1 MNATPPRT
9 PKEAIEEAIREI
21 ASRLSLVEG
30 TSPSSH
36 TVVVSSGLD
45 DRVVAES
52 LALYAVAFLAG
63 WVERDAKIGERF
75 AVHGYENRDEVRKI
89 VELIVLPPP
98 DLTGDQL
105 ANWRITSRDPWL
117 AEVLTHAIFVIR
129 RGVPSASLVGDV
141 VAVLRPHPSPKRQGL
156 DSVAIY
162 QDGALAV
169 VAVGETKASCSH
181 GSDELT
187 HACDMFDNVDDGL
200 YGPDLRNAL
209 DLLASVLPAEL
220 ANQLGDS
227 LWRNQRC
234 YVPAIVHETEFDASR
249 ERPRLARLE
258 PPAERKRVLVL
269 RMQDFDTFF
278 DAVATL
284 MPELVDRIVV

>member
-1 MNATPPRT
+1 MNSTPRQT
-9 PKEAIEEAIREI
+9 PKEAIEGALNEI
-21 ASRLSLVEG
+21 ASGLSFIEG

-45 DRVVAES
+45 DPVVAES

-63 WVERDAKIGERF
+63 WVERDATIGDRF
-75 AVHGYENRDEVRKI
+75 AVHGYEKRDEIRKI
-89 VELIVLPPP
+89 VERILVPPP
-98 DLTGDQL
+98 DLTPAQL
-105 ANWRITSRDPWL
+105 ENWRVTSRDPWI

-129 RGVPSASLVGDV
+129 RGVASASLVGDV

-162 QDGALAV
+162 QDADLAV
-169 VAVGETKASCSH
+169 IAIGETKASCGR

-187 HACDMFDNVDDGL
+187 HACDMFDNIDEGL

-209 DLLASVLPAEL
+209 DLLASVLPTEL
-220 ANQLGDS
+220 AKQLGDS

-234 YVPAIVHETEFDASR
+234 YVPAIVHETQFDASR
-249 ERPRLARLE
+249 GRPRLARLE
-258 PPAERKRVLVL
+258 PPADRKRVLVL
-269 RMQDFDTFF
+269 RMQNF
-278 DAVATL
+278 DAFFAEVASR
-284 MPELVDRIVV
+284 MPGFVDRIVV